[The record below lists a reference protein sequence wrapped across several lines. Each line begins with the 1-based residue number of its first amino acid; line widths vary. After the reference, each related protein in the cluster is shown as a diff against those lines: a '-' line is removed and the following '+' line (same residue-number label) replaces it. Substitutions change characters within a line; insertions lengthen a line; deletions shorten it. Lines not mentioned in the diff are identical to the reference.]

1 MYGKTF
7 QLNLDEFGTMK
18 KIQIMM
24 KLTKKNSKNCN
35 KLCNLAALMVQLHE
49 KVQKHV
55 NFDSFSQVSVR
66 WHENVT

>member
-1 MYGKTF
+1 
-7 QLNLDEFGTMK
+7 
-18 KIQIMM
+18 MM